1 MKAEFKMAFNGID
14 FDGGLELEDIGTAE
28 AMAFMTTALTKL
40 LRDIKNVNVNQGADE
55 VRATAITLHC
65 AELALDKFAEEV
77 GKRTVQ
83 KAYERNGYIKEMM
96 GE

>member
-14 FDGGLELEDIGTAE
+14 FDGGLELEDIGTTE
-28 AMAFMTTALTKL
+28 ALAFMTTALTRL
-40 LRDIKNVNVNQGADE
+40 LRDVKGVSVRQGADE

-65 AELALDKFAEEV
+65 AELALEAFADEI
-77 GKRTVQ
+77 GKSTVQ
-83 KAYERNGYIKEMM
+83 KAYERNGYIKEKM